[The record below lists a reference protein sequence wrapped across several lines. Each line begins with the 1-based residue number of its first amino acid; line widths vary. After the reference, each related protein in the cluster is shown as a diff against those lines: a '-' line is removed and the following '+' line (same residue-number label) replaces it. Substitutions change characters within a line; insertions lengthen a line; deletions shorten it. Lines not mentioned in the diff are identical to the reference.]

1 MWIGA
6 EGGNVAF
13 SIPGPRF
20 PAVLVTEL
28 SALHADARTA
38 CKSCGCSPCC
48 CKEPDPYPAVLAA
61 FTIPKI
67 LAAVEAGGLTVTNNL
82 VAFDQAAAIA
92 AGVSAAD
99 AGVIADI
106 IHGLNQLVA
115 EGALQVGDGA
125 DGWRQITPKAP
136 MFLATSV
143 VNVTIA
149 GTNYAVDYSAH
160 WYGHRLTLNKAA
172 TGKLCE
178 LIALGG
184 SAAALAA
191 ALAAAGIITAPADIP
206 LGVLTALLFF
216 GAAVVRVADM
226 CKGVSLIFPWVAVPP
241 VPAVVLIP
249 NL

>member
-1 MWIGA
+1 MA
-6 EGGNVAF
+6 C

-20 PAVLVTEL
+20 PTVLAIEL
-28 SALHADARTA
+28 SALHADARTV
-38 CKSCGCSPCC
+38 CKSCGCDPCC
-48 CKEPDPYPAVLAA
+48 CTEHDPYPAILAA
-61 FTIPKI
+61 FTVPKI
-67 LAAVEAGGLTVTNNL
+67 LAAVEAGGLTVTNNA
-82 VAFDQAAAIA
+82 VAFDQHAVIA

-99 AGVIADI
+99 ANIIADM

-115 EGALQVGDGA
+115 EGALQLGDGA
-125 DGWRQITPKAP
+125 NGWQQITPKAP

-149 GTNYAVDYSAH
+149 GTKYSADYSTH

-184 SAAALAA
+184 SAVGVAA
-191 ALAAAGIITAPADIP
+191 ALAAAGIITLPADIP
-206 LGVLTALLFF
+206 LGVITALLFF
-216 GAAVVRVADM
+216 GSLAIRAADM
-226 CKGVSLIFPWVAVPP
+226 CKGVSLVFPWVPVPP